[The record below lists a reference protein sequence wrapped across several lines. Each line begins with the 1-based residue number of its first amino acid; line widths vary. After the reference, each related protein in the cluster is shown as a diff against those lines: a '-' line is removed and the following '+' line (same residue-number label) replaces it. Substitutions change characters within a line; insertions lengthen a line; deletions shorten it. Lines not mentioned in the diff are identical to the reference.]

1 MRNKQYMTNQEKS
14 FTSYPI
20 FIQDRVR
27 IELGKGTESPN
38 WDHLPS
44 IKMGQALLWQ
54 NDKYWILSFFP
65 DSLESDEMYSRLMLN
80 I

>member
-1 MRNKQYMTNQEKS
+1 MTNQEKP
-14 FTSYPI
+14 FTSYPL
-20 FIQDRVR
+20 FIQDRIR
-27 IELGKGTESPN
+27 IELGNGIDSPN

-54 NDKYWILSFFP
+54 NDNCWLIPFFP
-65 DSLESDEMYSRLMLN
+65 DNLIKESDEMYSRLMLN